1 MQTAEAVIAEVF
13 PTLNDDDLQVGL
25 SAVYEEFCE
34 MRGDFLVE
42 LVKAFKMKKVTESIL
57 VSALRKCFPA
67 ANLSVVVAFASKVAK
82 TMSWCRS
89 KGKSVT
95 SGAKTTRAALRIINK
110 MKIWPLSPAKP
121 SVGKKLQRSLKRK
134 LSDASA
140 QPERELDEVENL
152 LSSQADVVDEH
163 SPVEIHVVSS
173 QEPASSSADDA
184 KTRNSILALYT
195 NEGDKGAQSVSSPAT
210 PLKDPSVSSKPAHP
224 LKDPTVCQYTIADG
238 VVRTNADGRE
248 VKAHMRPGAGGFALA
263 SFSGSENEFETEI
276 PNVALPELAPLPDG
290 PAVMKRPATK
300 RPAAADEAVVDAAP
314 AAADAAPAAAVAD
327 EAPDAPYHTM
337 WYKNS
342 NGFGIRAK
350 GGKQLLVVTKKRAPY
365 EQLQAIALECIRRSA
380 AVKDLAT
387 VVAWKSGELSRL

>member
-1 MQTAEAVIAEVF
+1 MTTCRWDF
-13 PTLNDDDLQVGL
+13 LQSTKS
-25 SAVYEEFCE
+25 SARCE
-34 MRGDFLVE
+34 GDFLVE

-110 MKIWPLSPAKP
+110 MKIWPLPPAKP

-140 QPERELDEVENL
+140 QSAQQEAHLDDVEQL
-152 LSSQADVVDEH
+152 LNSQGDDLIVEEH

-184 KTRNSILALYT
+184 KTRNSILALYSHT

-210 PLKDPSVSSKPAHP
+210 PLKDPSVFSKPAHP
-224 LKDPTVCQYTIADG
+224 LKDPTVCQYTITDG
-238 VVRTNADGRE
+238 VVRTGADGRE
-248 VKAHMRPGAGGFALA
+248 VKAHMRPGAGGFAMA

-276 PNVALPELAPLPDG
+276 PNVALPEVAPLPDG

-350 GGKQLLVVTKKRAPY
+350 GGKQLLAVTKKRASY
-365 EQLQAIALECIRRSA
+365 DQLQAIALECIRRLA
-380 AVKDLAT
+380 AGQDLAT